1 MRYLDF
7 RALLAAA
14 GVLTL
19 GLPSNAEAQ
28 LQRMRSAQEAT
39 VGVELTK
46 GFFEG
51 SDLSFYTSVVR
62 GRVLAP
68 ISDGVA
74 FLGEWGL
81 SIAGSDGF
89 GSDATLSNPELG
101 LAFLDDD
108 ARSKGYVSV
117 IMPIARGFGDG
128 FNSVQTAV
136 LTDFNWF
143 ERFSDDTWS
152 VNAAVTPSPAL
163 SEGGA
168 TRLDLELVGS
178 ALIPRGGGDAELLS
192 RYVVGLS
199 HSTGTVRLRADVEG
213 LAILSEG
220 DLSLSER
227 TIHQI
232 VVGMNGVDGGPG
244 FFLRI
249 PVDDQME
256 GVDLTLG
263 ATFTF

>member
-1 MRYLDF
+1 MRYLNF

-14 GVLTL
+14 GVFAL
-19 GLPSNAEAQ
+19 GLPSNVEAQ
-28 LQRMRSAQEAT
+28 LQRMRSAEETTA
-39 VGVELTK
+39 GVELTK
-46 GFFEG
+46 GFFDS

-62 GRVLAP
+62 ARVLAP
-68 ISDGVA
+68 ISDGTA

-89 GSDATLSNPELG
+89 GSDATLSNPEVG
-101 LAFLDDD
+101 LAFLDGD

-117 IMPIARGFGDG
+117 IVPIAQGFGDG

-143 ERFSDDTWS
+143 ERFSDDVWS
-152 VNAAVTPSPAL
+152 VNAAITPSGAL
-163 SEGGA
+163 SEDGA
-168 TRLDLELVGS
+168 TRVDLELVGS
-178 ALIPRGGGDAELLS
+178 ALIPRGGGDSELFS

-199 HSTGTVRLRADVEG
+199 HDTGTLRLRGDVEG
-213 LAILSEG
+213 LAIISQG

-227 TIHQI
+227 TIHQL
-232 VVGMNGVDGGPG
+232 VFGVDGVRGGPG

-249 PVDDQME
+249 PVDDEME